1 MKHVIAFDISMGK
14 SYMVIYNAQKQCVFE
29 NEIKH
34 SKPEF
39 EKLQEK
45 IHKLTDKT
53 GELPEIVFESTGIYS
68 RQLERFMQGKQYT
81 YCLLNPLEVK
91 LQCDSLRIHK
101 TDRSDAHRLA
111 LTHFTVTRRVSNGTI
126 NSFHQLKSLSRWYSE
141 LDSELSIIRGRMHK
155 VIQLTFP
162 ELERMFT
169 SKSDLLLNFVQLFPH
184 PDCVLSLSKTIIK
197 NRIRANTNKKI
208 SNITAE
214 KKAIQI
220 IEIAKT
226 SYPAVSQNDV
236 LCDQLKLYAR
246 CYQELLYQKECCIN
260 KMVYIAEQRAE
271 YGIILSLTGIG
282 PNTAVRLMAE
292 IGDITRFNNNKQL
305 NAFAGI
311 DIRRFQSGKTFYKDK
326 INKRGNKHLRKP
338 LFLIIQNM
346 IKQRRYG
353 QNHIVEYYDKLK
365 TQPYN
370 KCHKVASIACVNK
383 FLKLLFHLITHDIHY
398 DYRLTA

>member
-1 MKHVIAFDISMGK
+1 MKHVIAFDVSMGK

-29 NEIKH
+29 SEIKH
-34 SKPEF
+34 SKPDF

-45 IHKLTDKT
+45 IHKLTDET
-53 GELPEIVFESTGIYS
+53 GESPEIMFEATGIYS
-68 RQLERFMQGKQYT
+68 RQLERFMQDNQYT
-81 YCLLNPLEVK
+81 YCLLNPLEAK

-111 LTHFTVTRRVSNGTI
+111 LTHFTVTRRVSTGTD
-126 NSFHQLKSLSRWYSE
+126 NLFYQLKSLSRLYSE
-141 LDSELSIIRGRMHK
+141 LDGELSMICSRMHK

-169 SKSDLLLNFVQLFPH
+169 SKSDLFLNFVQLFPH
-184 PDCVLSLSKTIIK
+184 PDCVLGLSKTIIK

-220 IEIAKT
+220 LEIAKT

-246 CYQELLYQKECCIN
+246 RYQELLHQKECCIN
-260 KMVYIAEQRAE
+260 KMVYVAGQRAE
-271 YGIILSLTGIG
+271 YDIILSLPGIG
-282 PNTAVRLMAE
+282 PNTAVRLIAE

-311 DIRRFQSGKTFYKDK
+311 DIRRFQSGKTFFKDK
-326 INKRGNKHLRKP
+326 INKRGNKHLRKL

-383 FLKLLFHLITHDIHY
+383 LLKLLFYLITHNMYY

>member
-1 MKHVIAFDISMGK
+1 MKHVIAFDVSMGK

-29 NEIKH
+29 SEIKH
-34 SKPEF
+34 SKPDF

-45 IHKLTDKT
+45 IHKLTDET
-53 GELPEIVFESTGIYS
+53 GESPEIVFEATGIYS
-68 RQLERFMQGKQYT
+68 RQLERFMQDNQYT
-81 YCLLNPLEVK
+81 YCLLNPLEAK

-111 LTHFTVTRRVSNGTI
+111 LTHFTVTRRVSTGTD
-126 NSFHQLKSLSRWYSE
+126 NLFYQLKSLSRLYSE
-141 LDSELSIIRGRMHK
+141 LDGELSMIRSRMHK

-169 SKSDLLLNFVQLFPH
+169 SRSDLFLNFVQLFPH
-184 PDCVLSLSKTIIK
+184 PDCVLGLSKTIIK

-220 IEIAKT
+220 LEIAKT

-246 CYQELLYQKECCIN
+246 RYQELLHQKECCIN
-260 KMVYIAEQRAE
+260 KMVYVAEQRAE
-271 YGIILSLTGIG
+271 YDIILSLPGIG

-311 DIRRFQSGKTFYKDK
+311 DIRRFQSGKTFFKDK
-326 INKRGNKHLRKP
+326 INKRGNKHLRKL

-353 QNHIVEYYDKLK
+353 QNDIVEYYDKLK

-383 FLKLLFHLITHDIHY
+383 LLKLLFYLITHNMYY

>member
-29 NEIKH
+29 SEIKH
-34 SKPEF
+34 SKLEF

-45 IHKLTDKT
+45 IHELTDKT
-53 GELPEIVFESTGIYS
+53 GELPGIVFEATGIYS
-68 RQLERFMQGKQYT
+68 RQLERFMQDNQYT
-81 YCLLNPLEVK
+81 YCLLNPLEAK

-111 LTHFTVTRRVSNGTI
+111 LTHFTATRRVAHGTNHI
-126 NSFHQLKSLSRWYSE
+126 FHQLKSLSRFYSE
-141 LDSELSIIRGRMHK
+141 LDGELSVIRSRMHK

-162 ELERMFT
+162 ELEKMFT
-169 SKSDLLLNFVQLFPH
+169 SKSDLFLNFVQLFPH
-184 PDCVLSLSKTIIK
+184 PDCVLGLSKTIIK
-197 NRIRANTNKKI
+197 NRIRTNTNKKI

-220 IEIAKT
+220 LEIAEN

-236 LCDQLKLYAR
+236 LYDQLKLYAR
-246 CYQELLYQKECCIN
+246 RYQELLHQKECCIN
-260 KMVYIAEQRAE
+260 KMVCVAEQRAE
-271 YGIILSLTGIG
+271 YDIILSLPGIG

-311 DIRRFQSGKTFYKDK
+311 DIRRFQSGKTFFKDK
-326 INKRGNKHLRKP
+326 INKRGNKHLRKL

-383 FLKLLFHLITHDIHY
+383 FLKLIFHLITHDIHY

>member
-29 NEIKH
+29 SEIKH

-39 EKLQEK
+39 KKLQEK
-45 IHKLTDKT
+45 IHELTDKT
-53 GELPEIVFESTGIYS
+53 GELPKIVFEATGIYS
-68 RQLERFMQGKQYT
+68 RQLERFMQDNQYT
-81 YCLLNPLEVK
+81 YCLLNPLEAK

-111 LTHFTVTRRVSNGTI
+111 LTHFTATRRVFAGTD
-126 NSFHQLKSLSRWYSE
+126 NLFYQLKSLSRLYSE

-169 SKSDLLLNFVQLFPH
+169 SKSDLFLNFVQLFPH
-184 PDCVLSLSKTIIK
+184 PDCILGLSKTIIK

-220 IEIAKT
+220 LEIAKT

-246 CYQELLYQKECCIN
+246 RYQELLHQKECCIN
-260 KMVYIAEQRAE
+260 KMVYIAEQRTE
-271 YGIILSLTGIG
+271 YDIILSLPGIG

-311 DIRRFQSGKTFYKDK
+311 DIRRFQSGKTFFKDK
-326 INKRGNKHLRKP
+326 INKRGNKHLRKL

>member
-1 MKHVIAFDISMGK
+1 MKHVIAFDISIGK

-29 NEIKH
+29 SEIKH

-39 EKLQEK
+39 KKLQEK
-45 IHKLTDKT
+45 IHELTDKT
-53 GELPEIVFESTGIYS
+53 GELPKIVFEATGIYS
-68 RQLERFMQGKQYT
+68 RQLERFMQDNQYT
-81 YCLLNPLEVK
+81 YCLLNPLEAK

-111 LTHFTVTRRVSNGTI
+111 LTHFTATQRVFTGTD
-126 NSFHQLKSLSRWYSE
+126 NLFYQLKSLSRLYSE
-141 LDSELSIIRGRMHK
+141 LDSELSIIRGCMHK

-169 SKSDLLLNFVQLFPH
+169 SKSDLFLNFVQLFPH
-184 PDCVLSLSKTIIK
+184 PDCILGLSKTIIK

-220 IEIAKT
+220 LEITKT

-246 CYQELLYQKECCIN
+246 RYQELLHQKECCIN

-271 YGIILSLTGIG
+271 YNIILSLPGIG
-282 PNTAVRLMAE
+282 LNTAVRLMAE

-311 DIRRFQSGKTFYKDK
+311 DIRRFQSGKTFFKDK
-326 INKRGNKHLRKP
+326 INKRGNKHLRKL